1 MAPKPKPRRIYIR
14 QSAIIGIGRLL
25 EFVGAALED
34 GSASPFNLRFS
45 ADQLGKETIH
55 LLLHC
60 GLGTQA
66 QVGRHLL
73 AHPAPNRLF
82 SIEIRVVAG
91 QSLPCA

>member
-1 MAPKPKPRRIYIR
+1 M
-14 QSAIIGIGRLL
+14 GIGLLL

-34 GSASPFNLRFS
+34 GSASPFDLRFS
-45 ADQLGKETIH
+45 ADQLGKEIIY

-60 GLGTQA
+60 GLGSKA

-82 SIEIRVVAG
+82 SIEIRAIAG
-91 QSLPCA
+91 QSLSYA